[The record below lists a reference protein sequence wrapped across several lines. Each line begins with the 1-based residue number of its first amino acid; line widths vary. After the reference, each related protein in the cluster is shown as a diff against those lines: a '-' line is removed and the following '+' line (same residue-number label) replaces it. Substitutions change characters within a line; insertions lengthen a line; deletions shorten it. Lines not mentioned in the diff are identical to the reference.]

1 MATHG
6 RKRVQAQAP
15 HRAKVTLS
23 KEARAALTA
32 QRRDK
37 SRQFKTDLHS
47 AWSEIDETMKSIASS
62 HHKSFRRVQNELCMG
77 RGMLRYQRS
86 KLNAWNAFCWKKRTQ
101 EKENG
106 KTCVSDMLCTN

>member
-77 RGMLRYQRS
+77 RGMLCYPRS